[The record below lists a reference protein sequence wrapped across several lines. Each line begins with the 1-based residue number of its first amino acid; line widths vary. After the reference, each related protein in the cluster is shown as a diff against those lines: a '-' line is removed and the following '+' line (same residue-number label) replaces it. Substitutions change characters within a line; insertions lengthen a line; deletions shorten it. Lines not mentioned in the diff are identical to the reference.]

1 MTAGGSSRCSISRP
15 APAANTGD
23 RAVTMVAWSVLVA
36 LLLALLLG
44 AATFDPRRWP
54 SPVGDE
60 STYLMAAQS
69 LAWDGDLRYELADLD
84 RFRALRGTDPDG
96 LILQSAD
103 GGDTLLYAKPVW
115 YPLYLAPFVRVLG
128 LRGPAIA
135 NVLLL
140 AAAALACATALRPIA
155 GAASPLWAGT
165 FLFASVAFAQV
176 FWTHA
181 DLFQMALVAMGIAL
195 AVGCGTGFGAGG
207 RAFGRSVD
215 GSEGGGVGRS
225 IMYRFAAAGLLL
237 GVAVALRPVYA
248 LLAVAVAVALGS
260 WRRGLALVG
269 GLVAMAALTVT
280 VDYGTR
286 GSWTSY
292 GAERQGFY
300 GYTGFPGEPGAESW
314 EQGLAGRGSASWVDG
329 DLMPSK
335 LELRVQA
342 RNLEYLLLGRHVGLL
357 PYFLPILLGLA
368 AVRRTRLAA
377 LLLVGVAATT
387 LVLSLLRPYNFWGG
401 GGSLANRYFLPIYPA
416 FWFLACVPAALATR
430 GRRATPA
437 GRHRQDRVQ
446 RLQDAPSPSPLPG
459 VLAWTLPLVVAVLAA
474 PTMWPSWHAPRQ
486 FLRDADGGY
495 GYVSEVARR
504 LLPYETSQK
513 HLKPAG
519 REDFVLDVG
528 TGGALWVKP
537 LSPRVRPLGAVEEGA
552 PVVAM
557 EILAGDAPA
566 EVLLGSPVPLASIE
580 IEVGLLDVPFEG
592 TPGVD
597 EPRRWSTTLDPRLT
611 AAHSMWWTVEPFYL
625 YRLNLDEIARRA
637 GMDAAARTMDTWT
650 VRAQPSF

>member
-1 MTAGGSSRCSISRP
+1 MTAGGSSRRSISRP

-69 LAWDGDLRYELADLD
+69 LAWDGDLRYDLADLD

-103 GGDTLLYAKPVW
+103 GGNTLLYAKPVW

-140 AAAALACATALRPIA
+140 AAAAMACATALRPVA
-155 GAASPLWAGT
+155 GAASPLWAAA

-181 DLFQMALVAMGIAL
+181 DLFQMALVAAGIAL
-195 AVGCGTGFGAGG
+195 AVGGGVVAGAGG
-207 RAFGRSVD
+207 RVGGSVG
-215 GSEGGGVGRS
+215 GSGT
-225 IMYRFAAAGLLL
+225 YRFAVAGLLL
-237 GVAVALRPVYA
+237 GGAVALRPVYA
-248 LLAVAVAVALGS
+248 LLAVAVAVALGC

-269 GLVAMAALTVT
+269 GLVALAAVTVT
-280 VDYGTR
+280 IDHGTR

-300 GYTGFPGEPGAESW
+300 GYTKFPGEPGAESW
-314 EQGLAGRGSASWVDG
+314 EEGLAGRGSASWVDG

-357 PYFLPILLGLA
+357 PYFLPIVLGLA

-377 LLLVGVAATT
+377 LLLLGVAATT

-416 FWFLACVPAALATR
+416 FWFLACVPAALAAR
-430 GRRATPA
+430 VGRASQA
-437 GRHRQDRVQ
+437 GRHRQHGMQ
-446 RLQDAPSPSPLPG
+446 ALPPPLPG

-474 PTMWPSWHAPRQ
+474 PTLWPLWHAPRQ

-513 HLKPAG
+513 HLKPSG

-528 TGGALWVKP
+528 NGGALWVKP
-537 LSPRVRPLGAVEEGA
+537 LSQRVRPLGHGEEGVPA
-552 PVVAM
+552 VAM
-557 EILAGDAPA
+557 EILAGDVPA
-566 EVLLGSPVPLASIE
+566 EVLLGSPQPLASIE
-580 IEVGLLDVPFEG
+580 IEVVLLDAAA
-592 TPGVD
+592 GVE
-597 EPRRWSTTLDPRLT
+597 EPRRWSTTLAPRLT
-611 AAHSMWWTVEPFYL
+611 AVHSMWWTVEPFYL
-625 YRLNLDEIARRA
+625 YQLDLDQIATRA
-637 GMDAAARTMDTWT
+637 GVERTIATWT
-650 VRAQPSF
+650 VRVSL